1 MSTTAR
7 ASLMT
12 SLALG
17 LGLALIVPAL
27 GAGCG
32 AAPKRG
38 EELMDSVLTYND
50 GVRWGRFAAAASRVP
65 PAERPDF
72 VDERDELAD
81 DLHISEWDVVKVE
94 QVTEDQARVQIKY
107 SWFLDSVGTVQHT
120 QALQRW
126 QRSGKAWLM
135 VDERRVR
142 GEEMPG
148 LAEPEPEA
156 EDQNDA
162 DEAGGGEV
170 REGEVGEV
178 DTVDVSDART
188 ASANR

>member
-50 GVRWGRFAAAASRVP
+50 GVRWGRFAAAASR
-65 PAERPDF
+65 A
-72 VDERDELAD
+72 A
-81 DLHISEWDVVKVE
+81 
-94 QVTEDQARVQIKY
+94 
-107 SWFLDSVGTVQHT
+107 
-120 QALQRW
+120 
-126 QRSGKAWLM
+126 
-135 VDERRVR
+135 
-142 GEEMPG
+142 
-148 LAEPEPEA
+148 
-156 EDQNDA
+156 
-162 DEAGGGEV
+162 
-170 REGEVGEV
+170 
-178 DTVDVSDART
+178 
-188 ASANR
+188 

>member
-126 QRSGKAWLM
+126 QRSGKAWVM

-148 LAEPEPEA
+148 LAEPEPES

-162 DEAGGGEV
+162 DESGGGEV

>member
-148 LAEPEPEA
+148 LAEPEPES

-162 DEAGGGEV
+162 DESGGGEV